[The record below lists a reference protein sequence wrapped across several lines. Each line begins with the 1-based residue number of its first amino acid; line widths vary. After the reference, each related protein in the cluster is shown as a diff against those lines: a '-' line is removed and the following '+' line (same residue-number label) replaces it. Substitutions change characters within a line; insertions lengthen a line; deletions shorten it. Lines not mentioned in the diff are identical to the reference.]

1 MPART
6 LLWIGAFTCAL
17 ATAAHAAFTISN
29 ARTRNVT
36 CASGVCTPTS
46 GNANLNTGDL
56 QTMLAS
62 ADVTVRSS
70 ASAPAL
76 SVLDPLTWAS
86 IHHLTL
92 DAYQSI
98 HVRAPIVVEGTAGIV
113 LVTNDG
119 GSDGDYNFNAATS
132 GAITFWDTA
141 STLVINGQSFK
152 LDKDIRSLASD
163 IEAHSSGNYALA
175 ATYDASA
182 DGVYTAIPIPV
193 TFYGAFEGLGNSI
206 RNLTINA
213 NPAGFFVD
221 LAGSARDLV
230 LENEQLAGTYGTA
243 GALASESRGTV
254 RNVKATGSVRGGCTG
269 GLIGDNEGTIL
280 DSGANVSVR
289 GRAIAGG
296 LVCSNEGTIAGSF
309 ATGQVVGGSQAG
321 GLIGSD
327 KSGSVYQ
334 SFSSGSVQGTSD
346 VGGLIGA
353 APHARTKSVV
363 TDCYSTGTITGSK
376 EAAGGLIGLIHANR
390 LTLRSSFAAGRISA
404 QANSI
409 VGGAIGIDSARSNNA
424 LYWDLST
431 SGISNPHQGAGQPL
445 DDPGITGLTNA
456 QLRSALPSGF
466 DPTVWAQNVNINKG
480 WPYLLANP
488 PQ

>member
-6 LLWIGAFTCAL
+6 LLWIGTFTCAL

-36 CASGVCTPTS
+36 CSSGVCTPTG

-62 ADVTVRSS
+62 ADVIVKSN
-70 ASAPAL
+70 ASAPTL
-76 SVLDPLTWAS
+76 GVLDPLTWAS
-86 IHHLTL
+86 SHRLVL
-92 DAYQSI
+92 DAYQSL
-98 HVRAPIVVEGTAGIV
+98 HVRAPIVVEGKAVIV
-113 LVTNDG
+113 LGTNDG
-119 GSDGDYNFNAATS
+119 GTNGDYIFETDTS

-141 STLVINGQSFK
+141 STLIINDQRYT
-152 LDKDIRSLASD
+152 LEKDIKSLASD
-163 IEAHSSGNYALA
+163 AAEHPTGNYALA
-175 ATYDASA
+175 AAYDASA
-182 DGVYTAIPIPV
+182 DGTYTSAPIPG
-193 TFYGAFEGLGNSI
+193 FDGAFEGLGNAI
-206 RNLTINA
+206 QNLTINSK
-213 NPAGFFVD
+213 NNSFGFFGR
-221 LAGSARDLV
+221 LAGSVRDLV
-230 LENEQLAGTYGTA
+230 LENEHLDGNGTA
-243 GALASESRGTV
+243 GGLAAVSIGTV
-254 RNVKATGSVRGGCTG
+254 SNVEVTGSVRGGCAG
-269 GLIGDNEGTIL
+269 GVIGINEGSIL
-280 DSGANVSVR
+280 NSGSSVSTR
-289 GRAIAGG
+289 GHSAVGG
-296 LVCSNEGTIAGSF
+296 LVCINEGYIAGSF

-321 GLIGSD
+321 GLIGSN

-353 APHARTKSVV
+353 APHARTNSVV

-376 EAAGGLIGLIHANR
+376 EAAGGLIGLVHANR
-390 LTLRSSFAAGRISA
+390 LTLRSSFATGMISA
-404 QANSI
+404 QENST
-409 VGGAIGIDSARSNNA
+409 VGGVIGTDFGLSNDA
-424 LYWDLST
+424 LYWDLDT
-431 SGISNPHQGAGQPL
+431 TGISNPHQGAGQPL

-466 DPTVWAQNVNINKG
+466 DPTVWGQNVNINKG